1 MKPPIDQDRVT
12 LEMLFAAIAHS
23 QIVVEGSAK
32 RLPDGFDNVDAA
44 ILDWIAAE
52 GHRLGRGFVGCNRGV
67 TPYAD
72 ILSGA

>member
-1 MKPPIDQDRVT
+1 
-12 LEMLFAAIAHS
+12 MLFAAIAHS

-52 GHRLGRGFVGCNRGV
+52 GHRLGHSFVRM
-67 TPYAD
+67 
-72 ILSGA
+72 